1 MAKRNFVFVRST
13 GSRLVLDNAISQLL
27 FDMDVCDGV
36 FYRTKDVVVNYI
48 IPKMNEGD
56 DFRDIRNLIIVKM
69 TNAYCTMKNALDG
82 SAEQDSL
89 RNDWMEW
96 RFKFQTMNLLEMW
109 GFRVRLAHVE
119 EDLPPTA

>member
-1 MAKRNFVFVRST
+1 
-13 GSRLVLDNAISQLL
+13 
-27 FDMDVCDGV
+27 
-36 FYRTKDVVVNYI
+36 
-48 IPKMNEGD
+48 
-56 DFRDIRNLIIVKM
+56 M